1 VRYPIRSSL
10 IAASAILAALCSA
23 AGCASNAYGPSA
35 DDRLAAAVNDN
46 STEVASDT
54 VQSCGDLVEALG
66 RARNAERPEGDRLRS
81 YMQLYHD
88 IAGRLESNKKLFD
101 RQPGLVY
108 GGGHEQA
115 AADAARAEQDRCTQM
130 NADTTSEFEL
140 LVRDL
145 FQPLIINDLATKK
158 RVARVSFILL
168 KSAVQEL
175 APADAD
181 SLLERIA
188 AADKSVGHGK

>member
-1 VRYPIRSSL
+1 
-10 IAASAILAALCSA
+10 
-23 AGCASNAYGPSA
+23 
-35 DDRLAAAVNDN
+35 
-46 STEVASDT
+46 
-54 VQSCGDLVEALG
+54 
-66 RARNAERPEGDRLRS
+66 
-81 YMQLYHD
+81 MQLYHD